1 MAKSIIEYLP
11 RVVSE
16 GKLEA
21 NRILESISAAN
32 KVSLQTNELV
42 IPSRASDYEDMF
54 TKYSQERVQSSNSQ
68 DISDET
74 WKNRLVYG
82 DNLLVMQGLLAGDPE
97 SGLPSMRGKVDLIY
111 IDPPF
116 DSKADYRTK
125 IELPGTNVEAKPT
138 VIEQFAYA
146 DTWSANIGNEAVK
159 GTVAYLRYMYPRLVL
174 MRELLS
180 DKGSIYV
187 HIDWHIGHYVKIL
200 LDDIFGKENFRN
212 EIIWKYTGS
221 RAPDKDFAKKHDTIF
236 RYSKSE
242 NRKFF
247 PIYTAYSEG
256 TIARFDQE
264 DENGRFKIT
273 YRDGREYKTYMKDGK
288 PLEDVWMIEPEDL
301 DVEDI
306 AILMKNAKE
315 NTDYNTQKPFLL
327 LERLIKSATE
337 EGDIVCD
344 FFVGSGT
351 TAAVAE
357 KLGRKWI
364 CSDIGKPS
372 NMVTRKR
379 MIDNQAKP
387 FLMQA
392 IGDYQKEQLTQTM
405 GSRFRIG
412 DLAQVVLQLYG
423 ALPFPEEQNSS
434 RNLGKMSR
442 GKTLVYVDS
451 PNKLCGAST
460 LQKAQKMRESFLG
473 GWDKVIVLAWN
484 FDHQIGQILE
494 HLNDS
499 NLEVLVI
506 PPDLLDTLSS
516 KTNFKKLS
524 DKVSVDKEG
533 TVSTPVRFSSL
544 QYLTVKTP
552 TIQQEGDLDI
562 ITVELDNYVVLDSTA
577 LPLDDKNK
585 EKLQEL
591 IAKDPLA
598 LIEYWSIDTDYDSV
612 VFRSVWQDYRKNS
625 EREDSLRVMSKAEIA
640 VPHQENRI
648 ICVKSVDVFGWESE
662 VVISLD

>member
-1 MAKSIIEYLP
+1 
-11 RVVSE
+11 
-16 GKLEA
+16 
-21 NRILESISAAN
+21 
-32 KVSLQTNELV
+32 
-42 IPSRASDYEDMF
+42 
-54 TKYSQERVQSSNSQ
+54 
-68 DISDET
+68 
-74 WKNRLVYG
+74 
-82 DNLLVMQGLLAGDPE
+82 
-97 SGLPSMRGKVDLIY
+97 
-111 IDPPF
+111 
-116 DSKADYRTK
+116 
-125 IELPGTNVEAKPT
+125 
-138 VIEQFAYA
+138 
-146 DTWSANIGNEAVK
+146 
-159 GTVAYLRYMYPRLVL
+159 
-174 MRELLS
+174 
-180 DKGSIYV
+180 
-187 HIDWHIGHYVKIL
+187 
-200 LDDIFGKENFRN
+200 
-212 EIIWKYTGS
+212 
-221 RAPDKDFAKKHDTIF
+221 
-236 RYSKSE
+236 
-242 NRKFF
+242 
-247 PIYTAYSEG
+247 
-256 TIARFDQE
+256 
-264 DENGRFKIT
+264 
-273 YRDGREYKTYMKDGK
+273 
-288 PLEDVWMIEPEDL
+288 
-301 DVEDI
+301 
-306 AILMKNAKE
+306 
-315 NTDYNTQKPFLL
+315 
-327 LERLIKSATE
+327 
-337 EGDIVCD
+337 
-344 FFVGSGT
+344 
-351 TAAVAE
+351 
-357 KLGRKWI
+357 
-364 CSDIGKPS
+364 
-372 NMVTRKR
+372 
-379 MIDNQAKP
+379 
-387 FLMQA
+387 
-392 IGDYQKEQLTQTM
+392 
-405 GSRFRIG
+405 
-412 DLAQVVLQLYG
+412 
-423 ALPFPEEQNSS
+423 
-434 RNLGKMSR
+434 
-442 GKTLVYVDS
+442 VDS